1 MPMPDPSASMLAR
14 LRLFQIISPSLP
26 VGGFTYSQGMEWA
39 VECGWLSTQ
48 AETAQWLDSALNDS
62 LRYLELPI
70 IKRLYEAV
78 SNHSSQQFSDWSQY
92 LLASR
97 ETFELR
103 TEERQRA
110 RAFCELLR
118 KLPQWR
124 DEPMLDQYREGMLMS
139 QSAGFALAGNQ
150 WQVPLDELLAGFT
163 WAWLEN
169 AVNAAIKLVPL
180 GQTAGQTLLYQLSEQ
195 IPKIIDAA
203 LVVEDDQLGASTA
216 SLAIASS
223 LHETQY
229 CRLFRS

>member
-1 MPMPDPSASMLAR
+1 MRMPDQSASMLAR

-26 VGGFTYSQGMEWA
+26 IGGFTYSQGMEWA
-39 VECGWLSTQ
+39 VECAWLRT
-48 AETAQWLDSALNDS
+48 EEDTCQWLHSALNDS

-78 SNHSSQQFSDWSQY
+78 SDQSAKQYREWSQY

-97 ETFELR
+97 ETYELR

-110 RAFCELLR
+110 RAFCDLLR

-124 DEPMLDQYREGMLMS
+124 DDSVLEQYREGLLMS

-150 WQVPLDELLAGFT
+150 WRIPLDELLAGFT

-180 GQTAGQTLLYQLSEQ
+180 GQTAGQSLLFQLSEQ
-195 IPKIIDAA
+195 ILQIVDAA
-203 LVVEDDQLGASTA
+203 MVVEDDELGASTA